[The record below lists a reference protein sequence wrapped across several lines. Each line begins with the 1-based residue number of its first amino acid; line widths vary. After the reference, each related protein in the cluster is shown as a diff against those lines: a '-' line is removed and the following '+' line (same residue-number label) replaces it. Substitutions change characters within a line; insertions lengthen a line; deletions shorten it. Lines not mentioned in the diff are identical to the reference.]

1 MGLDL
6 SGLDAPDLIAKQLK
20 DAENL
25 TAGLTPEKV
34 AKSLRDDFDSMDNQ
48 VQQLLEQLTI
58 VDARIDEY
66 DKLINKVDKKMPP
79 LIDEMNNA
87 LDDVADAYKARVA
100 AGCKN
105 DLAWVLL
112 ETKKGNKA
120 TAGQDSYVYQVA
132 KDPSTRKQLNYYGV
146 KYYRRPKNR
155 EYGSNVVDQID
166 NGTVDSL
173 TTVMVVFDDDAG
185 DLIGIASTDGIEYS
199 SSGAASVIKISC
211 TGC

>member
-20 DAENL
+20 DAESL
-25 TAGLTPEKV
+25 TSGLTPEKV

-105 DLAWVLL
+105 DLAWVPLPVHP
-112 ETKKGNKA
+112 EDHRSMHGT
-120 TAGQDSYVYQVA
+120 
-132 KDPSTRKQLNYYGV
+132 
-146 KYYRRPKNR
+146 
-155 EYGSNVVDQID
+155 D
-166 NGTVDSL
+166 N
-173 TTVMVVFDDDAG
+173 
-185 DLIGIASTDGIEYS
+185 
-199 SSGAASVIKISC
+199 
-211 TGC
+211 